1 MSVAIEFHSLI
12 LIPFILGLSC
22 AKICDICTLCEVV
35 QNMSEI
41 SKSNKNQ
48 NLVFYLQS
56 HGKIFLF
63 KTIISCI
70 LIGKME

>member
-1 MSVAIEFHSLI
+1 MSLAIKFQSLVM
-12 LIPFILGLSC
+12 IPSILGLFC
-22 AKICDICTLCEVV
+22 ENICDICTLCEVV

-41 SKSNKNQ
+41 SKSNEDQ
-48 NLVFYLQS
+48 NLVFYLHS
-56 HGKIFLF
+56 HGKVFLF